1 VKVVDLSI
9 KDNPDR
15 PVVIAHRL
23 VGGRAEIDD
32 GQTAVPEP
40 DMIPY
45 KDALVIRASMR
56 QGLGHSSDRAFV
68 HRRVRVTIDLAA
80 DTAHDRSRLNGVL

>member
-1 VKVVDLSI
+1 
-9 KDNPDR
+9 
-15 PVVIAHRL
+15 

-40 DMIPY
+40 DMILY
-45 KDALVIRASMR
+45 KDALAIRASMR
-56 QGLGHSSDRAFV
+56 QDCSHPSNRAFV

-80 DTAHDRSRLNGVL
+80 DPAHEILLLDGIL